1 MLMFFLAFKQSYS
14 IYRFKRDSVLPDWI
28 YSSEFYSITRTQDEL
43 SVVAVNNDSVSDD
56 VSSSK
61 NWRLLKVIG
70 PLNLSLTGI
79 IADISDILKEASIPV
94 FTISTF
100 DTDYFL
106 VQHKDMGNAIKALR
120 DNGHRVSVE
129 E

>member
-1 MLMFFLAFKQSYS
+1 MFFLAFKQSYS